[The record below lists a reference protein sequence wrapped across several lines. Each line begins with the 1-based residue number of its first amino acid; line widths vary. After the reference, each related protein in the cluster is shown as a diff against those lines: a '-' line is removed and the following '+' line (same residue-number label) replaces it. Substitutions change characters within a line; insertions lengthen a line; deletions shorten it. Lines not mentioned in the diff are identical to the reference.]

1 MGSPMHLMQKY
12 PGNPTWSYQKDI
24 QPSQL
29 IKVRPGMEAEALK
42 ATRFNGAD
50 EVAFK
55 HQGDLYIASA
65 RDIDFGWLKK
75 KDRET
80 VLNGQPV
87 QIVRLDDEV
96 TSAKEGLKDT
106 FGRMMIGPGSIEV
119 PFAAVGALVGSF
131 YGAVKAALSSK
142 AEQLAQFG
150 EHVTDGPFAR

>member
-1 MGSPMHLMQKY
+1 MGSPMHLTQK
-12 PGNPTWSYQKDI
+12 NQLWSYQTDV

-42 ATRFNGAD
+42 AMRFNGSD
-50 EVAFK
+50 ELAFK
-55 HQGDLYIASA
+55 HQDDLYIASA
-65 RDIDFGWLKK
+65 RDIDFGKLNKS
-75 KDRET
+75 RET
-80 VLNGQPV
+80 ILNGQPV

-106 FGRMMIGPGSIEV
+106 FNRMLGPGSIEV
-119 PFAAVGALVGSF
+119 PFAAVGALVGSL
-131 YGAVKAALSSK
+131 YGAVKATLSSK